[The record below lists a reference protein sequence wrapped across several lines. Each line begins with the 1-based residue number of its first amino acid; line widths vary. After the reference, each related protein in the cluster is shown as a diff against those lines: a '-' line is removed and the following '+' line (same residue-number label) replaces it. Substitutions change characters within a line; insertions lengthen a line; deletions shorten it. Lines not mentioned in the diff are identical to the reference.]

1 MNTDQTYE
9 EWKEGMKDKSVGEY
23 RLNMQGRKE
32 ELKACARKWKW
43 IKYAEKHNLMLGKSS
58 LRTFCRMLIY
68 FMGNKYDKENYEI

>member
-1 MNTDQTYE
+1 MKRMESTNEGLNPQVNTDQTYE

-43 IKYAEKHNLMLGKSS
+43 IKYAEKHNQMQGK
-58 LRTFCRMLIY
+58 
-68 FMGNKYDKENYEI
+68 